1 MRELFA
7 FVTELFRH
15 SPQRRIVFIES
26 DSLAERS
33 YSVQAGLVR
42 TAALCTGGT
51 LVLVTALILAF
62 SPVRNLIPGFSTAEL
77 RRDAILA
84 SMRLAALED
93 SVTVQLQY
101 MADLKRILTNQVDSA
116 LMVES
121 PSGEPVGSTN
131 GRLDVDVGP
140 HSEDWEDHEQPA
152 VFVDRLTLRP
162 ASANTGPAH
171 TPPSLLLPA
180 ITPVG
185 GYTTQSFDAHT
196 GHYGIDIATEEG
208 KIVRSIGEG
217 HVVFADWTHSGG
229 HTIMVQHADGFITVF
244 KHNRRLLKRVADR
257 VQPREGVAI
266 TGNTGQHSTGPHLHF
281 ELWNSG
287 LAQDPQPFLLGL

>member
-1 MRELFA
+1 MA
-7 FVTELFRH
+7 NP
-15 SPQRRIVFIES
+15 SARRTKVW
-26 DSLAERS
+26 LW
-33 YSVQAGLVR
+33 
-42 TAALCTGGT
+42 
-51 LVLVTALILAF
+51 
-62 SPVRNLIPGFSTAEL
+62 
-77 RRDAILA
+77 
-84 SMRLAALED
+84 MW
-93 SVTVQLQY
+93 
-101 MADLKRILTNQVDSA
+101 
-116 LMVES
+116 
-121 PSGEPVGSTN
+121 
-131 GRLDVDVGP
+131 GP
-140 HSEDWEDHEQPA
+140 FSEDWEDHEQPA
-152 VFVDRLTLRP
+152 VFVDRLAVRP
-162 ASANTGPAH
+162 APANAGPAH

-185 GYTTQSFDAHT
+185 GYTTQSFDART

-287 LAQDPQPFLLGL
+287 LAQDPQPYLLGL